1 MRKRKDI
8 WKGFPN
14 LGTSFRDNSQDL
26 LPEIHD
32 SGKTG
37 EFFHRMGKKLDV
49 WRKLKY
55 NVACKDANRRLQ
67 LMVK

>member
-1 MRKRKDI
+1 MFLKQR
-8 WKGFPN
+8 
-14 LGTSFRDNSQDL
+14 SVFRDISQDISL
-26 LPEIHD
+26 RIRQ

-37 EFFHRMGKKLDV
+37 EIFHERGKKLDV

-55 NVACKDANRRLQ
+55 NVACKDVKGQVR